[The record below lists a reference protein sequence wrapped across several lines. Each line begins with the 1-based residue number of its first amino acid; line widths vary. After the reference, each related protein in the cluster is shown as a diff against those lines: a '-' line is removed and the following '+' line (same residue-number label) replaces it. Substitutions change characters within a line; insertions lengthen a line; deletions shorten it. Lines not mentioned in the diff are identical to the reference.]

1 MLANDMVDNEM
12 RWLFYDDEETEVL
25 VQISSMVAVNIMKE
39 AAY

>member
-25 VQISSMVAVNIMKE
+25 VQISSMVAANIMKE